1 MVCYPIFPWNGLS
14 LSDLLMNSLL
24 LNWSVAGWSAFEL
37 TVDVWFAP
45 EWSLL
50 NVLLVNGWLKK

>member
-1 MVCYPIFPWNGLS
+1 MLNGLF
-14 LSDLLMNSLL
+14 LSDLLMSSLL
-24 LNWSVAGWSAFEL
+24 LNGPVTGWSAFDL
-37 TVDVWFAP
+37 SADVWFYP